1 MNKQPN
7 LSSLQIKIFGDG
19 ADRKAMVELYR
30 NPLIKGFTTNPTLMR
45 KDGVCD
51 YEQFAREVLAV
62 IRDRPI
68 SFEVLSD
75 DMDEMERQARRIVSW
90 GENAN
95 VKIPITNT
103 RRVSSVPLIRR
114 LARDGI
120 KVNVTGLT
128 TLDQV
133 AAAGDALAEGHAFSI
148 ISVFGGRIA
157 DTGRDPVPI
166 MAAAV
171 ERLRPLPHVEL
182 LWASP
187 RELLN
192 IFQADAIGC
201 RIITVTADIL
211 KKLPLVGKDLDQYSQ
226 ETVQMFRDDAVKAG
240 YVL

>member
-1 MNKQPN
+1 MQPN
-7 LSSLQIKIFGDG
+7 LNSLQIKIFGDG

-45 KDGVCD
+45 KDGVSD

-171 ERLRPLPHVEL
+171 ERLRPIAHVEL

-201 RIITVTADIL
+201 GIITVTADIL

-240 YVL
+240 YLL

>member
-1 MNKQPN
+1 MQPN
-7 LSSLQIKIFGDG
+7 LDSLRIKIFADG

-30 NPLIKGFTTNPTLMR
+30 NPRIKGFTTNPTLMR
-45 KDGVCD
+45 KDGVSD
-51 YEQFAREVLAV
+51 YEHFAREVLAV

-75 DMDEMERQARRIVSW
+75 DMDEMERQARKIVSW

-103 RRVSSVPLIRR
+103 QRVSSVPLIRR

-120 KVNVTGLT
+120 KLNVTGLT
-128 TLDQV
+128 TVEQV
-133 AAAGDALAEGHAFSI
+133 SAAGEALAEGSAFSI
-148 ISVFGGRIA
+148 VSLFGGRVA
-157 DTGRDPVPI
+157 DTGRDPVPM

-171 ERLRPLPHVEL
+171 QMLRSHAHIEL

-192 IFQADAIGC
+192 IFQADAGGC
-201 RIITVTADIL
+201 HIITVTADIL

-240 YVL
+240 YLL

>member
-1 MNKQPN
+1 MQPN
-7 LSSLQIKIFGDG
+7 LNSLQIKIFGDG

-45 KDGVCD
+45 KDGVSD

-75 DMDEMERQARRIVSW
+75 DMDEMERQARKIVSW

-133 AAAGDALAEGHAFSI
+133 AAAGDALAEGRAFSI

-171 ERLRPLPHVEL
+171 ERLRPFAHVEL

-201 RIITVTADIL
+201 RIITVTSDIL